1 INTAENIYF
10 NIKILFFFSSRRR
23 HTRFSRDWSSD
34 VCSSDLDD
42 ALSAVDT
49 QTETQILEALR
60 DVVHART
67 ALIIS
72 HRVSAV
78 MNADRIFVLDE
89 GRIVEEGTHAELI
102 ARNGLYAQL
111 LHRQL
116 LAEELED
123 TPLAAAEGDI

>member
-1 INTAENIYF
+1 
-10 NIKILFFFSSRRR
+10 
-23 HTRFSRDWSSD
+23 
-34 VCSSDLDD
+34 
-42 ALSAVDT
+42 
-49 QTETQILEALR
+49 
-60 DVVHART
+60 VHART